1 MQTNTREGTYARLS
15 EFYSKSGKD
24 VTAWCEE
31 VERVITANNWKVAQI
46 YTIVAA
52 YLKGAAANYYEEES
66 ANINGWAEGNAANN
80 LKDLLIE

>member
-1 MQTNTREGTYARLS
+1 
-15 EFYSKSGKD
+15 
-24 VTAWCEE
+24 
-31 VERVITANNWKVAQI
+31 VAQI